1 MNINNEVLIKLLH
14 EDFEKLQSKL
24 TNKPILG
31 ASKWNIV
38 NYKIL
43 NDNGLIEINMEDGHI
58 ENNAIVQYSKEKNS
72 FYIVKE
78 F

>member
-1 MNINNEVLIKLLH
+1 MNVNNEVIIKLLY
-14 EDFEKLQSKL
+14 EDFANLQSKL

-31 ASKWNIV
+31 ASEWHLI
-38 NYKIL
+38 NYKVL

-58 ENNAIVQYSKEKNS
+58 ENNAIVQYSKENNS
-72 FYIVKE
+72 FDIIKE

>member
-1 MNINNEVLIKLLH
+1 MNINNEALIRLLH
-14 EDFEKLQSKL
+14 EDFENLQSKL

-31 ASKWNIV
+31 ASEWHIV

-58 ENNAIVQYSKEKNS
+58 ENNAIVQ
-72 FYIVKE
+72 
-78 F
+78 